1 MGLLLLMVEEGLAGS
16 LVREEHGSPQTAV
29 TVPVGQPLSL
39 QQHFEGQR

>member
-29 TVPVGQPLSL
+29 TVPSGAAFV
-39 QQHFEGQR
+39 FTAVF